1 VGFRFGFFAYGI
13 PEGYGLGLIILSC
26 VVYGMA
32 FDFFNISGSLFVE
45 TTTDKKI
52 RSSAQGLFMMMTNG
66 FGAVF
71 GSYAAGWAI
80 DKFFTHKFTTA
91 SSLANYL
98 ETTPDNQTFLG
109 ICKRVSILR

>member
-1 VGFRFGFFAYGI
+1 
-13 PEGYGLGLIILSC
+13 
-26 VVYGMA
+26 
-32 FDFFNISGSLFVE
+32 
-45 TTTDKKI
+45 
-52 RSSAQGLFMMMTNG
+52 MMMTNG

-109 ICKRVSILR
+109 ILKKFQFCGKSGRNVIFYCNGKRLA